1 MTIALALEYIKRRTE
16 LQDSTIQFRH
26 FVLQPK
32 ERIMVQANQQLFV
45 LVDPSP
51 VVSVKS
57 DFGIY
62 DLSATAVNEMHYE
75 HQGKIRLRNNA
86 ATTQHIQFIQV
97 IPKENILCL

>member
-45 LVDPSP
+45 LVDPAP
-51 VVSVKS
+51 MVSVKS

-62 DLSATAVNEMHYE
+62 DLSANAVNEMHYE
-75 HQGKIRLRNNA
+75 HQGKIRIRNNS

-97 IPKENILCL
+97 MPKETIQCP